1 MDNSFDRQSSDRQ
14 QQSGLLASLQIF
26 ERILNWLAGLIRLTE
41 DEQRDAGIY
50 VGRQRDE

>member
-1 MDNSFDRQSSDRQ
+1 MDNSFDRQELDKQ
-14 QQSGLLASLQIF
+14 QQSGFWASLQIF
-26 ERILNWLAGLIRLTE
+26 ERILNWLAGIIRLTE